1 MSIFT
6 LILLL
11 IIGYWLV
18 RSLKGLFIDAFGSG
32 TARRQNTSSFN
43 PFSNRGANPS
53 GNQNGR
59 ARPNANGPQNGGSGP
74 QRNSSGPQSSHSHDY
89 TDHPIAK
96 GEGEYVD
103 FEEV

>member
-18 RSLKGLFIDAFGSG
+18 RSLKGLFIDAFGSS

-43 PFSNRGANPS
+43 PFSNQGAGPFA
-53 GNQNGR
+53 NQNGR
-59 ARPNANGPQNGGSGP
+59 ARPNANGTQSGASGA
-74 QRNSSGPQSSHSHDY
+74 QRNSTGAQPDHSHDY

>member
-32 TARRQNTSSFN
+32 AARRQNTSSFN
-43 PFSNRGANPS
+43 PFSNRGANPFA
-53 GNQNGR
+53 NQNGR
-59 ARPNANGPQNGGSGP
+59 ARPNANGARSGGSNA
-74 QRNSSGPQSSHSHDY
+74 QRSSSGPQSSHSHDY